1 MPTKMILTITSGI
14 MRGKKFTFEEHD
26 TFLLGRM
33 DDCHI
38 CLPDDP
44 CVSRHHFII
53 EVNPPDARIRD
64 LGSLNGTFV
73 NDKKFGSRE
82 KHETPEGAAQRQ
94 YPEVDLQDGDSIKVG
109 DTVMLLNIEAELVCV
124 ECHKEISEDA
134 REKCRWI
141 GGTYICDICRQKVMD
156 AENPQPS
163 TPRPVRCQKCGRD
176 VSSEIGSGRHGD
188 YICKVCRQQAQED
201 PMALLKGLI
210 QGSRK
215 TDIRKLDIPEYEI
228 VNELGVGGFG
238 VVYLV
243 RHKKHGTMA
252 ALKVMLSNVA
262 VDERA
267 RQAFLREIENMRRL
281 RHQHIITFLD
291 YGSVGG
297 VFYILL
303 EYCEGGN
310 LGDLMSRHGGK
321 LGLDEAGPIM
331 LQVMEGLAYA
341 HKKGFVHRDLKP
353 QNILLTGKVI
363 PLTAKIADMG
373 LAKNFAQAGL
383 SGMTATG
390 SFAGSF
396 PFMPREQVTNFKF
409 VKPVSDIWSIGATFY
424 NMLTDQFPRDFHRGQ
439 DPMEVI
445 LQGKIV
451 PLQKRLPTI
460 PKPVAEV
467 IDCALAN
474 KTGDR
479 YQDAGE
485 MCKALNKVL

>member
-1 MPTKMILTITSGI
+1 M
-14 MRGKKFTFEEHD
+14 
-26 TFLLGRM
+26 
-33 DDCHI
+33 
-38 CLPDDP
+38 
-44 CVSRHHFII
+44 
-53 EVNPPDARIRD
+53 
-64 LGSLNGTFV
+64 
-73 NDKKFGSRE
+73 
-82 KHETPEGAAQRQ
+82 
-94 YPEVDLQDGDSIKVG
+94 
-109 DTVMLLNIEAELVCV
+109 CV
-124 ECHKEISEDA
+124 ECNKEIPEDA
-134 REKCRWI
+134 RDKCRWV
-141 GGTYICDICRQKVMD
+141 GGTYICNTCRQKVMD
-156 AENPQPS
+156 AENPAPKM
-163 TPRPVRCQKCGRD
+163 PKLVRCQKCGRD

-188 YICKVCRQQAQED
+188 YICEACRRQAQED

-228 VNELGVGGFG
+228 ENELGVGGFG
-238 VVYLV
+238 AVYLV
-243 RHKKHGTMA
+243 RHKKHGTLA

-262 VDERA
+262 VDEHA

-281 RHQHIITFLD
+281 RHQHIVKFLD

-310 LGDLMSRHGGK
+310 VGDLMSRRGGK
-321 LGLDEAGPIM
+321 LGLDEARPIM

-353 QNILLTGKVI
+353 QNILLTGKEI

-409 VKPVSDIWSIGATFY
+409 VKPVSDVWSMGATFY

-445 LQGKIV
+445 LQGTIV
-451 PLQKRLPTI
+451 PLQKRLPNI
-460 PKPVAEV
+460 PKSVAEV

-474 KTGDR
+474 KTSDR

-485 MCKALNKVL
+485 MCEALNKVL